1 MNNQE
6 IKIRQEAVKKCLEG
20 NVPSKVAKELNKS
33 KAWVCKWLKR
43 YKENPMDNWFEER
56 SRRPHTIS
64 RQTQTAIEEQIL
76 EIRKQLHQN
85 KYSQQGAL
93 SIQYAFKQLNQVV
106 PSIWTIN
113 RVLKRNNLIQP
124 APKHKKIKAYPE
136 HYISVQQ
143 IDFVGPRYIKNDGR
157 FNCFNVIDVPTHMAA
172 IYPCRTMTGE
182 DALGGLLQF
191 WKSFGIPDCIQMDNA
206 LSFRGSNRHPRS
218 LTRFLRFVLS
228 QGVVP
233 LFIPKGEPW
242 RNGVI
247 ERFNDTF
254 DKKFLRSQNFENFE
268 ALCQEAPRFIEFH
281 NTVHRY
287 TCLQG
292 KTPYQVFKD
301 SRLHSLQ
308 LSKDF
313 ECPEK
318 ISLEGGC
325 ILFVFFVRSDC
336 QIEVLGTKLKINPV
350 LQYSYVTAR
359 LNIDT
364 HSITIERDHKVYHIF
379 TFNMPADW

>member
-6 IKIRQEAVKKCLEG
+6 IKLRQEAVKKCLEG
-20 NVPSKVAKELNKS
+20 NAPSEVAKELNKS
-33 KAWVCKWLKR
+33 KAWVCKWFKR
-43 YKENPMDNWFEER
+43 YKQNPTGSWFEER

-64 RQTQTAIEEQIL
+64 RQTHTEIEVQIL
-76 EIRKQLHQN
+76 EIRKQLQQN

-93 SIQYAFKQLNQVV
+93 SIQYAFKQLNQAI

-136 HYISVQQ
+136 HYISIQQ
-143 IDFVGPRYIKNDGR
+143 VDFVGPRYIKNDGR
-157 FNCFNVIDVPTHMAA
+157 FNSFNVIDVPTHMAA

-254 DKKFLRSQNFENFE
+254 DKKFLRSQNFKSFE
-268 ALCQEAPRFIEFH
+268 ALCHEAPEFIEFH
-281 NTVHRY
+281 NTMHRY

-292 KTPYQVFKD
+292 KTPCQVFKD
-301 SRLHSLQ
+301 SRLPSLQ

-313 ECPEK
+313 TCPEK
-318 ISLEGGC
+318 IPLEAGC

-336 QIEVLGTKLKINPV
+336 QIEVLGTKLKVSPV

-359 LNIDT
+359 LNIDI
-364 HSITIERDHKVYHIF
+364 HSLAIERDNEIYHIVP
-379 TFNMPADW
+379 FNMPADW